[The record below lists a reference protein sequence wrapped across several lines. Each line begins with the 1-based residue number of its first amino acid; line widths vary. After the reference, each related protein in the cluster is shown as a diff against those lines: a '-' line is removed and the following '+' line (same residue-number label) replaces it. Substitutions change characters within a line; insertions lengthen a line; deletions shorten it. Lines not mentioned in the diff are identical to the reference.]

1 MNLFVLA
8 TQYIN
13 TVILFKEPSAPQ
25 QANSVPDISPARRA
39 PSPQSPFGS
48 TYMENKVTGLGAK
61 GKTMV
66 WAWGST
72 GEEKWN
78 PDMEVKLHLFS
89 IFILKIGCDWKSL
102 VRSGL
107 LPITTDFFPDGRS
120 LNDYIIQEHHVYFE
134 YEEMKKWVSSEV
146 FPKPNS
152 LHLCTLLFEQLVYQ
166 RLQRGYQIVV
176 LPKEYIHSA
185 IR

>member
-1 MNLFVLA
+1 
-8 TQYIN
+8 
-13 TVILFKEPSAPQ
+13 
-25 QANSVPDISPARRA
+25 
-39 PSPQSPFGS
+39 
-48 TYMENKVTGLGAK
+48 MENKVTGLGAK

-78 PDMEVKLHLFS
+78 PDME
-89 IFILKIGCDWKSL
+89 IGCDWKSL

-134 YEEMKKWVSSEV
+134 LEEMRRWISPEN
-146 FPKPNS
+146 FPSPPNS
-152 LHLCTLLFEQLVYQ
+152 LHLCNLLFDQLIYQ

-185 IR
+185 IRWVINTKMWNIL